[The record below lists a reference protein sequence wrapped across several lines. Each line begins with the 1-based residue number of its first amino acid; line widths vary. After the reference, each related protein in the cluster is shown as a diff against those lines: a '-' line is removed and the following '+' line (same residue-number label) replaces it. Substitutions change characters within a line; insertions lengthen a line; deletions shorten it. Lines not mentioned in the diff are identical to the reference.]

1 MKNLYNLL
9 FIILII
15 GLFSCNNSNNTQ
27 SELYTMSND
36 LNKNL
41 PMAVDSYT
49 TLTGTT
55 VMGTNEFMYLYKVKL
70 GFFDDFNV
78 SKSDWVTNQTQ
89 NTTNIYCTNADMQW
103 FRDNNVTVTW
113 SYEFTDGTYIDQV
126 SVSPNDCN

>member
-1 MKNLYNLL
+1 
-9 FIILII
+9 
-15 GLFSCNNSNNTQ
+15 
-27 SELYTMSND
+27 MSND

-78 SKSDWVTNQTQ
+78 SKSDWLANQTQ

-126 SVSPNDCN
+126 SVSPNDCY